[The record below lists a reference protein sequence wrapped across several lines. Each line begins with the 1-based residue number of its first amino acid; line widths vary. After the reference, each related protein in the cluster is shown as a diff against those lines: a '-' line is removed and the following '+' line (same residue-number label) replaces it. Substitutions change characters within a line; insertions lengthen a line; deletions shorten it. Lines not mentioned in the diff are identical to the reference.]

1 MRGDGGALVAEDHR
15 DLLIALA
22 ARDPVQDGD
31 LARGEM
37 RARDLFRGELVDPQ
51 MRRLRDAVEDRQ
63 VGMRDAVLVLGH
75 GDREDDDVLA
85 RAEGGQQEAVGQ
97 PVFARGVD
105 EELLVGGQPAL
116 DDVENAYRPP
126 RACGEPGERVEL
138 GETVAIVGDEA
149 LGKAEGADLAA
160 PRVVARG
167 AGVAERGESL
177 RAVEGAR
184 DREHVLLARGGG
196 DLPDGL
202 AVIHLWVPL
211 RYTRRKSACP
221 YWMSFNRTT
230 CKGIGFARNRARQR
244 LRYRSTAPRPI
255 RRSTTWNYV
264 VHVHDMRRHVIH
276 SDDYG

>member
-1 MRGDGGALVAEDHR
+1 
-15 DLLIALA
+15 
-22 ARDPVQDGD
+22 
-31 LARGEM
+31 M
-37 RARDLFRGELVDPQ
+37 RARDLFGGELVDPQ

-97 PVFARGVD
+97 PMLARGVD

-211 RYTRRKSACP
+211 RYTRRKSAYP
-221 YWMSFNRTT
+221 KWMSSMSITF
-230 CKGIGFARNRARQR
+230 KGVGFARNRARLP

-255 RRSTTWNYV
+255 RGKTTWKYV
-264 VHVHDMRRHVIH
+264 VHVHDMRGHVIH